1 MKAKK
6 IFAAALALSMA
17 AVTMASCG
25 SSDGKSSSKSDKK
38 DGGSSSGATIE
49 VLTHRTDLD
58 QNGKLAE
65 MTKAFEEANDCT
77 VKYVSYTNYADDVST
92 RMSTDDYGDVLM
104 IPDSVELKD
113 LGNFFEPIG
122 SYDDMKEEWDC
133 IDSKMYDGTVYGV
146 PTALNLAGGI
156 LYNKQVFADAG
167 IDTLPT
173 TPDDFIAD
181 LQKIADN
188 CEGVIPLYTNF
199 SDSWT
204 LAQWQGLVVSASGDP
219 SYETNLLINKSDL
232 FEEGGAYYEVYKMM
246 YDIMSNK
253 ALHEEDPT
261 TTDWEGC
268 KPALAQGKIG
278 TLVLGSWSVAQFRDA
293 ASQAGADPDNIG
305 YMPMPA
311 NVDGTQYAQISAD
324 YCMGVNVNSDQKE
337 LSKKFIEWYCG
348 ESGLQTEEM
357 AICAKKGSPLPDFM
371 NGVTTFVKDPEPEE
385 YAGKFNEIDK
395 TSEVGTWDTDTANFK
410 VKLCEAA
417 FAGEGEDS
425 FNKIIKEANDKWN
438 SARDSILG

>member
-6 IFAAALALSMA
+6 ILAGMLALTMSMGVLA
-17 AVTMASCG
+17 GCGGSNDSSKG
-25 SSDGKSSSKSDKK
+25 SSGKK
-38 DGGSSSGATIE
+38 DSKGGTTLE
-49 VLTHRTDLD
+49 VLTHRTDLE

-77 VKYVSYTNYADDVST
+77 VQYVSYTNYADDVST
-92 RMSTDDYGDVLM
+92 RMSTSDYGDVLM
-104 IPDSVELKD
+104 IPDSVKLAD
-113 LGNFFEPIG
+113 LGNFFEPLG
-122 SYDDMKEEWDC
+122 TYDEMKEEWDC
-133 IDSKMYDGTVYGV
+133 IDSKMYDNTVYGI
-146 PTALNLAGGI
+146 PTALNLAGGV

-173 TPDDFIAD
+173 TPDEFVAD

-219 SYETNLLINKSDL
+219 SYEVNLLKDKTDL
-232 FEEGGAYYEVYKMM
+232 FAEGGAYYEVYKMM

-261 TTDWEGC
+261 STDWEGC

-278 TLVLGSWSVAQFRDA
+278 TLVLGSWAVAQFRTA
-293 ASQAGADPDNIG
+293 AEEAGADPDNIG

-324 YCMGVNVNSDQKE
+324 YCMGVNKNSDSKE
-337 LSKKFIEWYCG
+337 LAEKYIKWYCG

-357 AICAKKGSPLPDFM
+357 AICAKKGSALPEFM
-371 NGVTTFVKDPEPEE
+371 NGVSTFVKDPEPAE
-385 YAGKFNEIDK
+385 YEGKFNEIDK

-417 FAGEGEDS
+417 FAGEGDEA
-425 FNKIIKEANDKWN
+425 FNKIIKDTNEKWN
-438 SARDSILG
+438 AARDSVLG